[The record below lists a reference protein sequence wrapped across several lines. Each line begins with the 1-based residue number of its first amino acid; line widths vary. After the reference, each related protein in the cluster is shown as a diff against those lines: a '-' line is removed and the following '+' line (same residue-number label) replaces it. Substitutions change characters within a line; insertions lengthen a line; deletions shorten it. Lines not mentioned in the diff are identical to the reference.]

1 MSVFSAI
8 DSSALSFVFG
18 SVALLVA
25 VYMLFAKEPTTE
37 TTDKFPRG
45 VARGVLGLIVGG
57 VSSIMGI
64 GGGTLSVPIL
74 SIFKYPMRR
83 AVGTA
88 AAIGLLISI
97 PGAIGA
103 LLSGFGNPDLP
114 PFSIGFVNLL
124 AFVILVPVTGFV
136 APFGARIAHTIKP
149 RYLRCAFAVFLLFNS
164 LNMFLSAI

>member
-1 MSVFSAI
+1 FSAI
-8 DSSALSFVFG
+8 DSGSLSFVFG
-18 SVALLVA
+18 FVAVLVA
-25 VYMLFAKEPTTE
+25 MYMLLAKEPTAE
-37 TTDKFPRG
+37 TTDRFPTG
-45 VARGVLGLIVGG
+45 VARAMLGLIVGG

-64 GGGTLSVPIL
+64 GGGTLSVPLL
-74 SIFKYPMRR
+74 SIFRYPMRR

-103 LLSGFGNPDLP
+103 FLSGLDNPNLP

-124 AFVILVPVTGFV
+124 AFVILVPVTGVV

-149 RYLRCAFAVFLLFNS
+149 RHLRYAFAVFLLFNAV
-164 LNMFLSAI
+164 NMFLNAI